1 MAASTGDYSLNLS
14 RLAASSTLRRWL
26 LASLLLHLLA
36 STLHLFMLS
45 NLAIDL
51 LEHEHQRVTVVALD
65 LLHGGA
71 VE

>member
-1 MAASTGDYSLNLS
+1 MPPPHGRFHRRLLVESQPLGGILHAATM
-14 RLAASSTLRRWL
+14 L

-51 LEHEHQRVTVVALD
+51 LEHEHQRVTV
-65 LLHGGA
+65 
-71 VE
+71 